1 MSTSNY
7 TDFNLPRNAYAA
19 FDATSMK
26 QLITNRLKNSGL
38 FPDID
43 FEGSNIS
50 GLVDVLS
57 YSYHVLMFYL
67 NQTSSESMFSQSELL
82 ENMNKIVSLVA
93 YKPNGPITAT
103 VKFEAYGT
111 NTLPVNAYNIKR
123 YSYINVNGI
132 PYSLNSDIPFNKTS
146 PYEQF
151 ISSVGSNNLLHQG
164 IFKEYPAYIAIG
176 ELFENVVVNVS
187 YNNTTFL
194 NKFVDY
200 NNLFVYVKDA
210 NTQKWSQ
217 WEEASNLFLY
227 NNVSKVFEKRFNANN
242 NIEIKFGNNING
254 KSLQQG
260 DEVQIYYLESDGAYG
275 QIGSNLLSEG
285 KLFNLNSQRL
295 ADILAD
301 VGNVNG
307 YMTAS
312 ELLQVILKNTYASIP
327 NKPSETVDEIRTNL
341 PLIFSAQNR
350 LVTSSDYESYILKS
364 FSNTV
369 HDAKVV
375 SNKDYVNEYI
385 AYFYNLG
392 LERPNLDERFLLNQI
407 SFNDACDFNN
417 IYLFISPTYGA
428 ITNETTPNQIY
439 SSQKELIY
447 NKLTPFKMI
456 NHNIVISDP
465 IYISFSLGLPEF
477 NETLTTDIINDS
489 YLKITRETDQLISK
503 DQIKSNVFLVIKNFF
518 DQINNNLGGTLD
530 FNKLSFDIFS
540 TGGIKKIETV
550 RRTTGYSVDK
560 LNFMYWNPFH
570 DTIDIGT
577 INQNKTLKFFQFPFY
592 YKITNLI
599 NNIEVV

>member
-43 FEGSNIS
+43 YEGSNIS

-67 NQTSSESMFSQSELL
+67 NQTSSDTLFSQSELL
-82 ENMNKIVSLVA
+82 ENMNKIVSLVS
-93 YKPNGPITAT
+93 YKPNGPITAS
-103 VKFEAYGT
+103 VKFDAYGT
-111 NTLPVNAYNIKR
+111 ATLPVNAYNIKR

-132 PYSLNSDIPFNKTS
+132 SYSLNSDIPFNKTS
-146 PYEQF
+146 PYEQY

-164 IFKEYPAYIAIG
+164 AFREYPSYIAIG
-176 ELFENVVVNVS
+176 ELFENVIVNIN

-200 NNLFVYVKDA
+200 NNIFVYVKDV

-217 WEEASNLFLY
+217 WDEASNIFLY
-227 NNVSKVFEKRFNANN
+227 NNISKVFEKRFNANN

-254 KSLQQG
+254 KALQQG
-260 DEVQIYYLESDGAYG
+260 DEVQIYYLESDGSYG

-285 KLFNLNSQRL
+285 KLFNFNSQRL
-295 ADILAD
+295 ADILTD
-301 VGNVNG
+301 IGNPNG
-307 YMTAS
+307 YMNAN
-312 ELLQVILKNTYASIP
+312 ELLQVVLKNSFASIP

-341 PLIFSAQNR
+341 PAIFSAQNR
-350 LVTSSDYESYILKS
+350 LVTSSDYESFILKN
-364 FSNTV
+364 FSNTI

-407 SFNDACDFNN
+407 SFNDSCDFNN

-428 ITNETTPNQIY
+428 ISNETTPNQIY

-465 IYISFSLGLPEF
+465 IYIAFSLGLPSF
-477 NETLTTDIINDS
+477 NETLTTDIVNDT
-489 YLKITRETDQLISK
+489 YLKITRQSDQLISK
-503 DQIKSNVFLVIKNFF
+503 DQIKSNVFLIIKNFF
-518 DQINNNLGGTLD
+518 DQNNNNLGGLLD
-530 FNKLSFDIFS
+530 FNKLSFDILN

-550 RRTTGYSVDK
+550 RRSTEYSVDK

-570 DTIDIGT
+570 DAVDIGT
-577 INQNKTLKFFQFPFY
+577 INQNLALKYFQFPFY

>member
-1 MSTSNY
+1 LN
-7 TDFNLPRNAYAA
+7 TD
-19 FDATSMK
+19 
-26 QLITNRLKNSGL
+26 
-38 FPDID
+38 
-43 FEGSNIS
+43 
-50 GLVDVLS
+50 V
-57 YSYHVLMFYL
+57 
-67 NQTSSESMFSQSELL
+67 
-82 ENMNKIVSLVA
+82 
-93 YKPNGPITAT
+93 
-103 VKFEAYGT
+103 
-111 NTLPVNAYNIKR
+111 
-123 YSYINVNGI
+123 
-132 PYSLNSDIPFNKTS
+132 PFNKTS

-151 ISSVGSNNLLHQG
+151 ISSVGANNLLHQG
-164 IFKEYPAYIAIG
+164 VFREYPSYTAMG
-176 ELFENVVVNVS
+176 ELFENVVVNVN

-200 NNLFVYVKDA
+200 NNIFVYVRDV

-227 NNVSKVFEKRFNANN
+227 NNISKVFEKRFNANN

-260 DEVQIYYLESDGAYG
+260 DEVQIFYLESDGAYG
-275 QIGSNLLSEG
+275 QIGSNLLAEG
-285 KLFNLNSQRL
+285 KLFNYNSQRL
-295 ADILAD
+295 ADILND
-301 VGNVNG
+301 VGNPNG
-307 YMTAS
+307 YMAAD
-312 ELLQVILKNTYASIP
+312 ELLQVILKNTYSSIP
-327 NKPSETVDEIRTNL
+327 NKESETVDEIRNNL
-341 PLIFSAQNR
+341 PSIFSAQNR
-350 LVTSSDYESYILKS
+350 LVTTLDYESFILKS

-375 SNKDYVNEYI
+375 SNKNYVSEYI
-385 AYFYNLG
+385 AYFYDLG

-428 ITNETTPNQIY
+428 INNETTPNQIY

-447 NKLTPFKMI
+447 NKLIPLKMI

-465 IYISFSLGLPEF
+465 IYIAFSLGLPNF

-489 YLKITRETDQLISK
+489 YLRITRETDQLISK
-503 DQIKSNVFLVIKNFF
+503 DKIKSNVFSVIKDFF
-518 DQINNNLGGTLD
+518 AQNNNKLGETLD
-530 FNKLSFDIFS
+530 FNKLSFDIFN

-550 RRTTGYSVDK
+550 RRTTNYAVDK

-570 DTIDIGT
+570 DMVDIGS

-592 YKITNLI
+592 YKVSDLI

>member
-550 RRTTGYSVDK
+550 RRSTGYSVDK

>member
-67 NQTSSESMFSQSELL
+67 NQTASDTLFSQSELL
-82 ENMNKIVSLVA
+82 ENMNKIVSLVS
-93 YKPNGPITAT
+93 YKPNGPITASI
-103 VKFEAYGT
+103 KFDAYGT
-111 NTLPVNAYNIKR
+111 STLPINAYNIKR

-132 PYSLNSDIPFNKTS
+132 SYSLNCDIPFNKTS
-146 PYEQF
+146 SYEQY
-151 ISSVGSNNLLHQG
+151 ISSVGANNLLYQG
-164 IFKEYPAYIAIG
+164 NFKEYTPHIAIG
-176 ELFENVVVNVS
+176 ELFENVVVNVN

-200 NNLFVYVKDA
+200 NNIFVYVKDV

-217 WEEASNLFLY
+217 WDEVSNLFLY
-227 NNVSKVFEKRFNANN
+227 NNVSKVFEKRFNANS

-260 DEVQIYYLESDGAYG
+260 DEVQIYYLESDGSYG

-285 KLFNLNSQRL
+285 KLFNFNSQRL
-295 ADILAD
+295 SDILD
-301 VGNVNG
+301 DIGNANG
-307 YMTAS
+307 YMTAN
-312 ELLQVILKNTYASIP
+312 ELLQVTLKNTFASIP
-327 NKPSETVDEIRTNL
+327 NKPSETVDEIRNNL
-341 PLIFSAQNR
+341 PSIFSAQNR
-350 LVTSSDYESYILKS
+350 LVTSSDYESFILKS
-364 FSNTV
+364 FSNTINDV
-369 HDAKVV
+369 KVV
-375 SNKDYVNEYI
+375 SNKDYISEYI
-385 AYFYNLG
+385 AYFYDLG
-392 LERPNLDERFLLNQI
+392 LERPNLDERFLMNQI

-417 IYLFISPTYGA
+417 IYIFVTPTYGA
-428 ITNETTPNQIY
+428 ITNETTPNQLY
-439 SSQKELIY
+439 SSQKELIN
-447 NKLTPFKMI
+447 NKLAPLKMI

-465 IYISFSLGLPEF
+465 IYIAFSLGLPDS
-477 NETLTTDIINDS
+477 NETLSTDIVNDT
-489 YLKITRETDQLISK
+489 YLRITRQSDQLISK
-503 DQIKSNVFLVIKNFF
+503 EQIKSNVFSVIKDFF
-518 DQINNNLGGTLD
+518 DQTNNSLGATLD
-530 FNKLSFDIFS
+530 FNKLSFDILN

-550 RRTTGYSVDK
+550 RRTTNYSIDK
-560 LNFMYWNPFH
+560 LNFMYWNPFYEA
-570 DTIDIGT
+570 IDIST
-577 INQNKTLKFFQFPFY
+577 INQNRTLKFFQFPFY

-599 NNIEVV
+599 NNIEVI

>member
-7 TDFNLPRNAYAA
+7 TEFNLPRNAYAA

-26 QLITNRLKNSGL
+26 QLITNRLKNSGI

-67 NQTSSESMFSQSELL
+67 NQTASDTLFSQSELL
-82 ENMNKIVSLVA
+82 ENMNRIVSLVS
-93 YKPNGPITAT
+93 YKPNGPITAS
-103 VKFEAYGT
+103 VKFDAYGSSS
-111 NTLPVNAYNIKR
+111 LPVNAYNIKR
-123 YSYINVNGI
+123 YSRINVNGI
-132 PYSLNSDIPFNKTS
+132 SYSLNRDIPFNKTS
-146 PYEQF
+146 PFEQYV
-151 ISSVGSNNLLHQG
+151 SSVGANNLLYQG
-164 IFKEYPAYIAIG
+164 SFKEYPPHIGIG
-176 ELFENVVVNVS
+176 ELFETVIVNIN

-200 NNLFVYVKDA
+200 NNIFVYVKDV

-217 WEEASNLFLY
+217 WDEASNLFLY

-242 NIEIKFGNNING
+242 NIEIKFGNDING
-254 KSLQQG
+254 KALQQG

-285 KLFNLNSQRL
+285 KLFNYNSQRL
-295 ADILAD
+295 TDILAD
-301 VGNVNG
+301 LGNPNG
-307 YMTAS
+307 YMNAN

-327 NKPSETVDEIRTNL
+327 NKVSETVDEIRNNL
-341 PLIFSAQNR
+341 PSIFSAQNR
-350 LVTSSDYESYILKS
+350 LVTTSDYESFILKS

-369 HDAKVV
+369 HDVKVV
-375 SNKDYVNEYI
+375 SNKDYVSEYI
-385 AYFYNLG
+385 GYFYDLG

-417 IYLFISPTYGA
+417 VYIFVSPTYGA
-428 ITNETTPNQIY
+428 VTNETTPNQIY

-447 NKLTPFKMI
+447 NKLGPFKML

-465 IYISFSLGLPEF
+465 IYIAYSFGLPDF
-477 NETLTTDIINDS
+477 NETLTTDIINDT
-489 YLKITRETDQLISK
+489 YLRITRENDQLISK
-503 DQIKSNVFLVIKNFF
+503 DQIRSNVFSIIRDFF
-518 DQINNNLGGTLD
+518 DQNNNTLGATLD
-530 FNKLSFDIFS
+530 FNQLSFDIFS
-540 TGGIKKIETV
+540 SGGIRKIETV
-550 RRTTGYSVDK
+550 RRSTNYSVDK

-570 DTIDIGT
+570 DTVDIKS
-577 INQNKTLKFFQFPFY
+577 INQNVTLKFFQFPFY

-599 NNIEVV
+599 NNIEVI